1 MYHLPQ
7 RCWPSDPASECKDRG
22 NERANR
28 DKLNNMYGQLSG
40 NVHVMNQVK
49 VTRRGVPGMPLNE
62 KMQSHAAQGCFSER
76 KTLCECINLGKALA
90 K

>member
-1 MYHLPQ
+1 MIQLLSAKTGEMSAQ
-7 RCWPSDPASECKDRG
+7 I
-22 NERANR
+22 R

-62 KMQSHAAQGCFSER
+62 KHCKAMLHKVFSQL